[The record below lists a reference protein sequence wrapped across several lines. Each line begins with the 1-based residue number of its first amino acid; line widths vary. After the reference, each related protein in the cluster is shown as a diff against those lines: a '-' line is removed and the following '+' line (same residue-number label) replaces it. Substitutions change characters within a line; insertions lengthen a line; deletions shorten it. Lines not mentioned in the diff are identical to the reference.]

1 MSRMK
6 REIVGSMAG
15 LTESAGALSARF
27 VFAEDFIGFQG
38 HFPQKK
44 ILPGVCQVQ
53 CVLSMIERHSRKPVL
68 LREIVL
74 AKFFAPVS
82 PGDEVSCLCLDVKDG
97 AGDFVVKAALNRG
110 DQKISELKLRISYAG
125 G

>member
-1 MSRMK
+1 MK

-15 LTESAGALSARF
+15 LAESAGALSARF

-53 CVLSMIERHSRKPVL
+53 CVLSMIEQHSRK
-68 LREIVL
+68 
-74 AKFFAPVS
+74 AVS

-125 G
+125 A